1 MNMLQTIV
9 VDNFFSNVDKV
20 INLSKELK
28 YHSAPSN
35 ENWPGIRTK
44 SLHSTHYNFFNEVIL
59 QVLNYYY
66 PNSELKYHN
75 SHVAFSKLKHGDK
88 GKTRFHQDN
97 CKIAAVIYLSDGN
110 MQSGTTIFHNKK
122 DKQIV
127 VANKFNTM
135 VAYDGKKYHGY
146 TSLKPGKKERLT
158 LNIFIEDVEVLT

>member
-59 QVLNYYY
+59 QVLNYYLG
-66 PNSELKYHN
+66 LKN
-75 SHVAFSKLKHGDK
+75 LIQVNFG
-88 GKTRFHQDN
+88 
-97 CKIAAVIYLSDGN
+97 
-110 MQSGTTIFHNKK
+110 
-122 DKQIV
+122 
-127 VANKFNTM
+127 
-135 VAYDGKKYHGY
+135 
-146 TSLKPGKKERLT
+146 
-158 LNIFIEDVEVLT
+158 LNIFYECFSFIRI